1 MTTDRCAIF
10 SCRGGLNKTHDVL
23 HFRTH
28 HHPAINFRDEPPQRL
43 WDRYVVKCDNTAP
56 MVAFSVCY
64 QGRKAGRS
72 AAAFV
77 PSLLAS
83 ASLPRPSSAGTDQR
97 DHIREAGGNFH
108 FAGPRHRQNFFTEE
122 SNRRRQDGVHR
133 LSGTED
139 VLLFSQ
145 DPRQHSKLRASRR
158 GHVGRGR
165 LVGRRASAERIPP
178 RRRHCRSARELF
190 CGGESIEFVVYC
202 VLSVGCCNILCPAMF
217 LAIRGAL
224 IA

>member
-64 QGRKAGRS
+64 QGRKVGGGICAIVACVCEPASPIVGRNRS
-72 AAAFV
+72 AG
-77 PSLLAS
+77 PHSRGWWQLSLCWPA
-83 ASLPRPSSAGTDQR
+83 P
-97 DHIREAGGNFH
+97 
-108 FAGPRHRQNFFTEE
+108 QNFFTEE

-145 DPRQHSKLRASRR
+145 NPRQHSKLRASRR

-165 LVGRRASAERIPP
+165 LVGRRASAEGIPP

-190 CGGESIEFVVYC
+190 CGGESIEFAMYC
-202 VLSVGCCNILCPAMF
+202 L
-217 LAIRGAL
+217 
-224 IA
+224 